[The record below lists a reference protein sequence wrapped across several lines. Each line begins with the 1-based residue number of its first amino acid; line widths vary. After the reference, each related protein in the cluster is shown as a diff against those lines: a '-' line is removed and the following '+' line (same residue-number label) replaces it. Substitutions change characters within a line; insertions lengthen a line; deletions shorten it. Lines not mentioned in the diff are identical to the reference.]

1 MPKTNNEMSNKD
13 IILIFLAKLLRA
25 RGDGVFSICDLEA
38 RVPEYA
44 RSRFGHSVACGTI
57 RRKLYQM
64 IEDGTLGKVTSE
76 RPPGKPHKVYTHQ
89 LEYSELITSVGR

>member
-1 MPKTNNEMSNKD
+1 
-13 IILIFLAKLLRA
+13 
-25 RGDGVFSICDLEA
+25 
-38 RVPEYA
+38 
-44 RSRFGHSVACGTI
+44 
-57 RRKLYQM
+57 M